1 MHAMNIPPKG
11 GFLYKNRNIKWIY
24 SHENVISSSVK
35 DVSKLSSD
43 ASELNLIIAAE
54 EPEKKLSGRKM

>member
-35 DVSKLSSD
+35 DVSKY